1 MAFNIERFRSN
12 IASYVYLNSCNFE
25 LYVATPPSLFN
36 ALIGTNKNTV
46 GSSNIA
52 KNLAMRIDQVRAPG
66 ISLMT
71 ADVNRYGIGPTQK
84 MPFSSQ
90 NQEVSFSILVD
101 EYGEIW
107 NYWHNWVRS
116 IFEFCGTDNSAGAVR
131 NQIANYQVEYKD
143 KYSAPMQIAMYD
155 HYGRDVQ
162 YINLIEAFPTSIR
175 EVPLSWADTQLIK
188 LNVSIAYT
196 EYQIQTS
203 SAERQPTMPSR
214 APAQAESS
222 NTIRIRP

>member
-1 MAFNIERFRSN
+1 
-12 IASYVYLNSCNFE
+12 
-25 LYVATPPSLFN
+25 LFN
-36 ALIGTNKNTV
+36 ALIGTSKNPV

-90 NQEVSFSILVD
+90 NQEISFSILVD

-107 NYWHNWVRS
+107 NYWHNWIRS
-116 IFEFCGTDNSAGAVR
+116 IFEFDGTENSQGAVR
-131 NQIANYQVEYKD
+131 NQIASYQAEYKD
-143 KYSAPMQIAMYD
+143 RYSAPMQIVMYD
-155 HYGRDVQ
+155 HYGREVQ

-175 EVPLSWADTQLIK
+175 EVPLSWAEGQLIK

-196 EYQIQTS
+196 EYQIATS
-203 SAERQPTMPSR
+203 SVQKQPAPPSR
-214 APAQAESS
+214 APSRSESS

>member
-1 MAFNIERFRSN
+1 MPFNIEKFRENISN
-12 IASYVYLNSCNFE
+12 YVYLNSCNFE
-25 LYVATPPSLFN
+25 LYIATPPALFN
-36 ALIGTNKNTV
+36 ALIGTSKNPS
-46 GSSNIA
+46 GSANIA
-52 KNLAMRIDQVRAPG
+52 KNLALRIDQVRAPG

-107 NYWHNWVRS
+107 NYWHNWIRS
-116 IFEFCGTDNSAGAVR
+116 IFEFDGTENSQGFVK
-131 NQIANYQVEYKD
+131 NQIASYQTEYKD
-143 KYSAPMQIAMYD
+143 KYSAPMQIVMYD
-155 HYGRDVQ
+155 HYGREVQ

-175 EVPLSWADTQLIK
+175 EVPLNWGDGQLIK

-196 EYQIQTS
+196 EYQIATS
-203 SAERQPTMPSR
+203 SVQQQPAPPSR
-214 APAQAESS
+214 APSRSESS